1 MSEQTQ
7 SRKIHNLLKYGFLL
21 LAALVLLLQMF
32 NFKSSMLKSSITY
45 LRHLPPIVESATYW
59 FIPMV
64 FGAVYSKR
72 KLRFNEG
79 FRAWAIMEVT
89 LLAYYLVFF
98 ISKPWHLNV
107 WRFWGILFPIL
118 TSTSVLMTGLVFG
131 LLVQPVIYD
140 WQEKFSKKQSL
151 IILIALTLL
160 GFTLSAGTYEMNY
173 SIYGLYLAL
182 PFAWGMFLGKV
193 DFSIK
198 QTAIFIVAGILSL
211 GLVIVGVAGFNA
223 VYWSQIMSWRA
234 NPSSWNYQFLL
245 NVTSPFIF
253 IIALAAFAFARP
265 AIKALEVKDLDF
277 LVPLIIFMQA
287 PDANSFMSSFK
298 YGTGSRQLNRMIT
311 ILIMLVIAI
320 AWHWLIER
328 YLWRFKPVKRIN
340 RFLYESKSFGAAAEG
355 AFNRLWGWMKYH
367 HHRTNLL
374 TWTFFFIL
382 SFASF
387 LVESDNM
394 RIQITTASNVNAVVW
409 LVGTKLGA
417 LILTTIFIDA
427 FFTILYFV
435 TTRYWVSLITT
446 STVVIAWAVANKIKL
461 DLRGEPIYP
470 SELSE
475 VTNADSLLSMI
486 GGQKTLI
493 MILLALAAV
502 IALMV
507 FCEVKF
513 KVKKR
518 GNWKRRG
525 MWALASLALFMT
537 PKWFNHQGS
546 AIYRLNRAFDNKQ
559 SFRNPER
566 DIQING
572 PILNFLNYID
582 LQIMDKPSNYSKSQI
597 QKLYEKYQQ
606 VADQIN
612 KTRTNDLSKQTVI
625 FNLSESFID
634 PYTFPTIKFAKGTKD
649 PISYI
654 HSLKKTTTYG
664 SMLSAGYGGGTAN
677 MEWESLTGFNMGSFN
692 TTLTPYVQ
700 VVPQY
705 QYYPT
710 IGANFNYSSA
720 VHPFIGTY
728 YSRIEDYKRFK
739 FNKFVY
745 LGSKYKIVDQKKLGT
760 SSYNSDFTT
769 YANGLRQINSRK
781 GGQFIN
787 LISIQ
792 NHMPYN
798 NWYPK
803 NYYAGKISGDLFD
816 DGSIR
821 TQVATYIMGTHYTD
835 QAVKKFIKQIDK
847 IKKPITLVFYG
858 DHYPS
863 IVSQSY
869 TSKYP
874 VQMHST
880 RYFIYSN
887 KYARQHGAKA
897 KLTSKTNYVNTSDF
911 IAMMLEQT
919 NSKVTA
925 YQALLTEVHKKLPA
939 LTISYSDDTGFTL
952 VDQKGKEVDPKTLT
966 SSQQALLK
974 DYEMIQYD
982 MTAGSAYALKIKGF
996 YTMKK

>member
-1 MSEQTQ
+1 
-7 SRKIHNLLKYGFLL
+7 
-21 LAALVLLLQMF
+21 
-32 NFKSSMLKSSITY
+32 
-45 LRHLPPIVESATYW
+45 
-59 FIPMV
+59 
-64 FGAVYSKR
+64 
-72 KLRFNEG
+72 
-79 FRAWAIMEVT
+79 
-89 LLAYYLVFF
+89 
-98 ISKPWHLNV
+98 
-107 WRFWGILFPIL
+107 
-118 TSTSVLMTGLVFG
+118 
-131 LLVQPVIYD
+131 
-140 WQEKFSKKQSL
+140 
-151 IILIALTLL
+151 
-160 GFTLSAGTYEMNY
+160 
-173 SIYGLYLAL
+173 
-182 PFAWGMFLGKV
+182 
-193 DFSIK
+193 
-198 QTAIFIVAGILSL
+198 
-211 GLVIVGVAGFNA
+211 
-223 VYWSQIMSWRA
+223 
-234 NPSSWNYQFLL
+234 
-245 NVTSPFIF
+245 
-253 IIALAAFAFARP
+253 
-265 AIKALEVKDLDF
+265 
-277 LVPLIIFMQA
+277 
-287 PDANSFMSSFK
+287 MSSFK

-340 RFLYESKSFGAAAEG
+340 RFLYESKSFGAAAEE

-367 HHRTNLL
+367 RINLL

-387 LVESDNM
+387 LVESDNI

-486 GGQKTLI
+486 GGQKTLS

-518 GNWKRRG
+518 GNWKQRG

-566 DIQING
+566 DIQVNG

-597 QKLYEKYQQ
+597 QKLYEKYQK

-677 MEWESLTGFNMGSFN
+677 MEWESLTGFNMGSFS

-710 IGANFNYSSA
+710 IGANSNYSSA

-745 LGSKYKIVDQKKLGT
+745 LGSKYKIVEQKKLGT

-966 SSQQALLK
+966 NSQQALLK